1 MYNKQRRQDYERR
14 TSIRIFFES
23 IWNEE
28 TNYEAVKL
36 NEKKLNR
43 QLKI

>member
-1 MYNKQRRQDYERR
+1 MNVEQVLE
-14 TSIRIFFES
+14 FFES

-36 NEKKLNR
+36 NEKN
-43 QLKI
+43 